1 MASDKHTH
9 SIHIE
14 APVEKVFHY
23 LEDPAHFIAGMP
35 WESHGTHATAGAV
48 HRTPEGVVT
57 SYENKFGETGK
68 HYAFTREEYVVNE
81 RIVDRSQFGVV
92 FTLTFEPDATG
103 TTLTFTWDGTRLM
116 KALDAVFYHVDKDA
130 DRTMATFKRE
140 VEALP

>member
-9 SIHIE
+9 SIHID

-48 HRTPEGVVT
+48 HQTPEGVVT
-57 SYENKFGETGK
+57 SYENKFGETDK

-81 RIVDRSQFGVV
+81 RIVDHSQLGVV
-92 FTLTFEPDATG
+92 FTLSFEPDATG
-103 TTLTFTWDGTRLM
+103 TTLTSTWDGTKLM
-116 KALDAVFYHVDKDA
+116 KMLDAVFYHVDKEAED
-130 DRTMATFKRE
+130 TMATFKRE
-140 VEALP
+140 VEALS